1 MTATLPRDRVGA
13 GRVPAPGPPAP
24 GPAAPAPRTAG
35 REPPGGAPGRSGPT
49 ARDRPSPGP
58 APADL
63 PPGASARLHDLAR
76 WVGTWCLRPVLRVHV
91 HHANRIPAAGPVVLV
106 ANHSALVDGPLLF
119 GLLGRRTVFL
129 VKREMFRGPLARL
142 LPRIGQLPVRRGEPD
157 PAPLRAAVAVLHGG
171 GLVAVFPEGTRGR
184 GDVTAAHHGAAW
196 LARATGATLLPVVIR
211 GTHRSPGARRRLRP
225 RVDVLVG
232 PPLTVPPG
240 GGRAQ
245 LAAATETVRAA
256 LAGLVV
262 GLDEARRTTRWDR
275 RT

>member
-1 MTATLPRDRVGA
+1 
-13 GRVPAPGPPAP
+13 
-24 GPAAPAPRTAG
+24 
-35 REPPGGAPGRSGPT
+35 
-49 ARDRPSPGP
+49 
-58 APADL
+58 
-63 PPGASARLHDLAR
+63 
-76 WVGTWCLRPVLRVHV
+76 VLRVHV
-91 HHANRIPAAGPVVLV
+91 HHADRIPAAGPVVLV

-129 VKREMFRGPLARL
+129 VKHEMFRGPLARL

-157 PAPLRAAVAVLHGG
+157 PAPLRAAVAVLHAG
-171 GLVAVFPEGTRGR
+171 GLVGVFPEGTRGR

-211 GTHRSPGARRRLRP
+211 GTRRSPGARRRLRP

-232 PPLTVPPG
+232 RPLAVPPG
-240 GGRAQ
+240 GGRAG
-245 LAAATETVRAA
+245 LTAATETVRAA